1 MDMRSVGNE
10 IINPGKHLN
19 RSGLHL
25 NHLGTPILTV
35 NFLNVLNSLDSE
47 QWLKSKGSK
56 NSDKNSGKSEAL
68 NEVTFLR
75 RKFTKNLF
83 FGHLNVNSVKN
94 KFEALEFLIKDKFDV
109 FLVSESKLDSSF
121 PEAQFKIPGY
131 RIFRQDRDK
140 YGGGLMFYIN
150 QSIPCKKIETFQF
163 TSSTEILTL
172 EINLGKEKLL
182 IFGTY
187 KPPNINNISF
197 LNELYNAITFNS
209 TLYKNCVLLGDLNI
223 VQDNTQLQNFCESFL
238 FEHLIKKPTCYKGD
252 TPTDIDHII
261 TNIPKLFMKSMA
273 SETGISDHHKMIM
286 TISLLNLQKVNPKLF
301 NIAAIKSSI

>member
-1 MDMRSVGNE
+1 MRSVGNE
-10 IINPGKHLN
+10 IINPDKHLN

-25 NHLGTPILTV
+25 NHLGTPILIV
-35 NFLNVLNSLDSE
+35 NFLNVLNRLETE

-56 NSDKNSGKSEAL
+56 NSGKNSGKSEAL
-68 NEVTFLR
+68 NEVTYLR
-75 RKFTKNLF
+75 QKFTKNLF
-83 FGHLNVNSVKN
+83 FGHLNVNSVRN
-94 KFEALEFLIKDKFDV
+94 KFEALQFLIKDKFDVV
-109 FLVSESKLDSSF
+109 FLVSESKLDLSF
-121 PEAQFKIPGY
+121 PGNQFKIPGY

-163 TSSTEILTL
+163 TSSIEILTL

-187 KPPNINNISF
+187 KPLNINNSSF

-209 TLYKNCVLLGDLNI
+209 TLYKNYVLFGDLNI

-252 TPTDIDHII
+252 TPTGIDHII
-261 TNIPKLFMKSMA
+261 TNIPEHFMKSMA
-273 SETGISDHHKMIM
+273 LETSISDHHKMIM
-286 TISLLNLQKVNPKLF
+286 TIFLLNLRKVNPKLF